1 MNSPLPMVVSV
12 IKVMWKYKKRGRKS
26 AYITNTKNVIIMV
39 QKVKNSM
46 GLVNIPNELLEQVS
60 KNGMSM
66 LFGGENFGGVDLNE
80 SLNNGLHCNVINHGS
95 NCDTINDG
103 TNCSSINN
111 GVNCASVNNR
121 SVCHIIRH

>member
-1 MNSPLPMVVSV
+1 
-12 IKVMWKYKKRGRKS
+12 
-26 AYITNTKNVIIMV
+26 MV

-95 NCDTINDG
+95 ICDTINDG